1 MPRSPTLSSA
11 QFLFCHSLL
20 IIEDIRGCL
29 TLFVVYFFS
38 GLQYILITETIK
50 KNWQKAFC
58 YETLFGRSYSCQF
71 SRFFFFFFS
80 VLCFLSHKFNNI
92 GHIAILENIQQ
103 RIRGMQGKQIVAH
116 CLLRYSLLFFVS
128 PSDLTVWKERLPR
141 EGHAKATRKPR
152 DHRANAARAPRM
164 HAYVLCPVLS
174 RNYLN
179 QIKDGG
185 WTWRFLWHLFSSH
198 LIIIIMENEV
208 SSEEG
213 SIKSSKGLRLFSK
226 SWKLKGTRPR

>member
-1 MPRSPTLSSA
+1 M
-11 QFLFCHSLL
+11 
-20 IIEDIRGCL
+20 
-29 TLFVVYFFS
+29 VYFFS

-71 SRFFFFFFS
+71 SRFFFSFLS
-80 VLCFLSHKFNNI
+80 FLSHKFNNI

-116 CLLRYSLLFFVS
+116 CLLHYSLLFFVS
-128 PSDLTVWKERLPR
+128 PSDLKSDCSV
-141 EGHAKATRKPR
+141 KATRKPR
-152 DHRANAARAPRM
+152 DHRSNDARAPRM